1 MAGANAADDQDGGG
15 DDGGSISVLPSTAMA
30 VEVVVTFGGATK
42 IGRQWCMVVKVMM
55 VMVKAV
61 KFMTMVMVMF
71 QYDNVEGVT
80 ILLPADDQDISIQVL
95 CSGWVHCMLLH
106 TICTTII
113 AIQTRCNCKA

>member
-1 MAGANAADDQDGGG
+1 
-15 DDGGSISVLPSTAMA
+15 MA

-71 QYDNVEGVT
+71 QYDNVEGMT